1 MEQSRGNQLML
12 KWNRK
17 DKHKDSMDNWGLQ
30 EPKIMEIRELEEN
43 TRIRTNTVKMKES
56 QGRRKESE
64 MLGDQES
71 KRNYIV
77 ESPTESPK
85 KGRAEITMQSEL
97 SPLMQKVNLK
107 RKYKMESE
115 SDIEE
120 VGGRRMKKNINKG
133 WKNDET
139 EKLYGNH

>member
-1 MEQSRGNQLML
+1 MEQNRGNQLML

-77 ESPTESPK
+77 ESPTESPE

-120 VGGRRMKKNINKG
+120 VGGRRMKKI
-133 WKNDET
+133 
-139 EKLYGNH
+139 

>member
-1 MEQSRGNQLML
+1 
-12 KWNRK
+12 
-17 DKHKDSMDNWGLQ
+17 
-30 EPKIMEIRELEEN
+30 MEIRELEEN

-77 ESPTESPK
+77 ESPTESPE

-120 VGGRRMKKNINKG
+120 VGGRRMKKI
-133 WKNDET
+133 
-139 EKLYGNH
+139 